1 VRYRTDREIGP
12 AESHRV
18 RATARR
24 NGPNREAPIFT
35 TKDEGATSW
44 RSGTDDLDPAYGMIL
59 CAAIG
64 LALWIPLL
72 LALA

>member
-1 VRYRTDREIGP
+1 VRYRTDRGAGS
-12 AESHRV
+12 AESHWV

-24 NGPNREAPIFT
+24 NGPTREAPIFT
-35 TKDEGATSW
+35 TKDESATRW

-59 CAAIG
+59 CVAIG

-72 LALA
+72 QALA